1 MIYQSTSQ
9 DRLHCFTAKVSMV
22 VQLFMSL
29 PLALYTLQRCLNL
42 TTVKTLTDTTYFAK
56 LAMCLPSIYLY
67 NKQQTKLPSFICL

>member
-1 MIYQSTSQ
+1 MIIQSTSQ
-9 DRLHCFTAKVSMV
+9 GRLHCFTAKVIMV

-29 PLALYTLQRCLNL
+29 PLVLYTLQRCLNL
-42 TTVKTLTDTTYFAK
+42 APVKTLANTPFFSM